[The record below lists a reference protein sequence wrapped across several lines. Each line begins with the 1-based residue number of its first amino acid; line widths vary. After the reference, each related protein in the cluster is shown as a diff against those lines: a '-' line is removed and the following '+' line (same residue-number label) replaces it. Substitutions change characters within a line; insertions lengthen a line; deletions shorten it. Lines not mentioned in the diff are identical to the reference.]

1 MNATSHT
8 VRVARIVDEAVDI
21 RTYELVARDG
31 QALPS
36 FSAGSHIDVQ
46 VPGGASRQYSL
57 CNDPLESHHYLIG
70 VLRDAGGRGG
80 SVAMHDRVREG
91 DLLEISL
98 PKNHFALAHDAR
110 KSLLLAGG
118 IGITPILC
126 MAERLA
132 NIGADFTMHYCT
144 RSRERT
150 AFLDRIA
157 APLLAPR
164 ARLHLDDGPPAQT
177 LDMRSLLA
185 EPDPGTHLYV
195 CGPEGFIA
203 AALRNARVH
212 GWPESQLHCEFFA
225 SAPSA
230 SAHDVEF
237 QVRLASSGRL
247 IGVPRDR
254 TVVQALADADV
265 HVPVSCEQG
274 VCGICLTRVLEGEP
288 DHRDLVLT
296 SDEQAKN
303 DQFLPCCSRS
313 RSSVLVLDL

>member
-1 MNATSHT
+1 MNSASRT

-46 VPGGASRQYSL
+46 VPGNAARQYSL
-57 CNDPLESHHYLIG
+57 CNDPLETHRYLIG

-80 SVAMHDRVREG
+80 SLAMHDRVREG
-91 DLLEISL
+91 DLLEIST
-98 PKNHFALAHDAR
+98 PKNHFALAHDAKR
-110 KSLLLAGG
+110 SLLLAGG

-132 NIGADFTMHYCT
+132 NIGADFEMHYCT

-150 AFLDRIA
+150 AFLGRTA
-157 APLLAPR
+157 APPLAPR
-164 ARLHLDDGPPAQT
+164 VRFHFDDGPRAQA
-177 LDMRSLLA
+177 LDMSSLLA
-185 EPDPGTHLYV
+185 EPGPGAHLYV

-203 AALRNARVH
+203 AALRNARAR
-212 GWPESQLHCEFFA
+212 GWLEAQLHCEFFA
-225 SAPSA
+225 AAPAA
-230 SAHDVEF
+230 SADDVEF
-237 QVRLASSGRL
+237 QVKLASSGRL
-247 IGVPRDR
+247 IGVPRDW
-254 TVVQALADADV
+254 TVVRALAAADV
-265 HVPVSCEQG
+265 HIPVSCEQG
-274 VCGICLTRVLEGEP
+274 VCGTCLTRVIEGEP

-296 SDEQAKN
+296 SDEQARN

-313 RSSVLVLDL
+313 KSAVLVLDL